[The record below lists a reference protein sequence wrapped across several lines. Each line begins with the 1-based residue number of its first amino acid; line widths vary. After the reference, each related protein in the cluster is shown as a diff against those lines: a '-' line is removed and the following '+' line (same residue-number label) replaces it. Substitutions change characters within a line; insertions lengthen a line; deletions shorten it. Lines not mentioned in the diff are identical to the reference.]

1 VAEKLYTIPVNDAF
15 DEHSE
20 CPICSMYQKLEDD
33 AISFMM
39 GPSYMED
46 DIRMETDRI
55 GFCKPHML
63 MLSKQ
68 ENRLGLALILKTHLD
83 RQKKEALQLMEKPV
97 SAKKLFKKPEEPEI
111 VRWAREKTR
120 SCYICDRI
128 NIMFPHYLDTVLRL
142 YQKDSAFREK
152 YAACNGFCQEHFGL
166 LIGKAQEVLKEQD
179 LQSFVTLTAKLYTD
193 NIQRLSDDLD
203 WFTDKFDY
211 RYRDAPWK
219 NSRDAIE
226 RAVTKTNGILQKEKG
241 KEK

>member
-1 VAEKLYTIPVNDAF
+1 MAEKLYTIPVNDAF

-20 CPICSMYQKLEDD
+20 CPICSMYKKLEDD
-33 AISFMM
+33 SIDFMM

-46 DIRMETDRI
+46 DIRMETDRL

-83 RQKKEALQLMEKPV
+83 RQKKEALQLVDKPV
-97 SAKKLFKKPEEPEI
+97 KKGGLFKKAEEPEI
-111 VRWAREKTR
+111 VRWAREKTK

-128 NIMFPHYLDTVLRL
+128 DRMFRHYLDTVLRL
-142 YQKDSAFREK
+142 YQKDSEFRTK
-152 YAACNGFCQEHFGL
+152 YAECKGFCQEHFGL
-166 LIGKAQEVLKEQD
+166 LIEKAQEVLKEQE

-193 NIQRLSDDLD
+193 NLQRLSDDLD

-226 RAVTKTNGILQKEKG
+226 RAVTKTNGILQEDKK
-241 KEK
+241 K

>member
-1 VAEKLYTIPVNDAF
+1 MAEKLYTIPVNDAF

-20 CPICSMYQKLEDD
+20 CPICSMYKKLEDD
-33 AISFMM
+33 SISFMM

-46 DIRMETDRI
+46 DIRMETDRL

-83 RQKKEALQLMEKPV
+83 RQKKEALEL
-97 SAKKLFKKPEEPEI
+97 SAKAVKAKKMFKKPEEAEI
-111 VRWAREKTR
+111 VRWAREKTQ
-120 SCYICDRI
+120 SCYICQRI
-128 NIMFPHYLDTVLRL
+128 NVMFPRYIDTVLRL
-142 YQKDSAFREK
+142 YEKESAFREK
-152 YAACNGFCQEHFGL
+152 YAECKGFCQEHFGI
-166 LIGKAQEVLKEQD
+166 LIQKAQEVLKEQE

-193 NIQRLSDDLD
+193 NLQRLSDDLD

-226 RAVTKTNGILQKEKG
+226 RAVTKTNGIIVEKG

>member
-1 VAEKLYTIPVNDAF
+1 MAEKLYTIPVNDAF

-20 CPICSMYQKLEDD
+20 CPICSMYKKLEDD
-33 AISFMM
+33 SIAFMM

-83 RQKKEALQLMEKPV
+83 RQKKEALELAGKPV
-97 SAKKLFKKPEEPEI
+97 KASRLLKKAEEPEI
-111 VRWAREKTR
+111 VKWSREKAA
-120 SCYICDRI
+120 SCYICNRI
-128 NIMFPHYLDTVLRL
+128 NVMFPRYIDTTLRL
-142 YQKDSAFREK
+142 YQKDSTFREK
-152 YAACNGFCQEHFGL
+152 YADCNGFCQEHYGL
-166 LIGKAQEVLKEQD
+166 LIAKGQEVLKDQD
-179 LQSFVTLTAKLYTD
+179 LQDFVSLTTKLYTD
-193 NIQRLSDDLD
+193 NLQRLSDDLD

-226 RAVTKTNGILQKEKG
+226 RAVTKTNGILQEKG